1 MLRRAALA
9 LLLVVACAA
18 SGTLAAS
25 VLADTPPPTDT
36 TGTMTTASTTI
47 APGVTVGGVAVGG
60 LTSDAAVAAVHQAFD
75 RPVLLHLGATE
86 ISISPDLLGLSVA
99 ADTAVAK
106 AMAAASDAR
115 LSLRASVNTRLVS
128 AFVGKLAARFDRK

>member
-36 TGTMTTASTTI
+36 TGTTTTASTTI
-47 APGVTVGGVAVGG
+47 APGVTLGGVAVGG
-60 LTSDAAVAAVHQAFD
+60 LTSDAAVAALHQAFD

-106 AMAAASDAR
+106 AMTAAPNAT
-115 LSLRASVNTRLVS
+115 LSLRASVIRHLVRC
-128 AFVGKLAARFDRK
+128 VCGEL